1 VTAILLDPEAR
12 GDVKT
17 DPSYGRLREP
27 AQFITN
33 ILRAGSAA
41 SDGYLNPNAVSLD
54 QDVFRPPTVFNY
66 YPADYVIPGTTLYG
80 PQFGIL
86 STTTS
91 LRRANFANTII
102 YNGIGVT
109 ANSPTGTQLNL
120 TALQGLAADPVALVN
135 ELDRVMM
142 HNTLTQPVK
151 TSIVNAVSTVT
162 ASNTLSRA
170 RMALYLVASSSQYQI
185 ER

>member
-1 VTAILLDPEAR
+1 MPGITLTVNGSRREVPVVGETPLLY
-12 GDVKT
+12 V
-17 DPSYGRLREP
+17 LRNDL
-27 AQFITN
+27 A
-33 ILRAGSAA
+33 LS
-41 SDGYLNPNAVSLD
+41 
-54 QDVFRPPTVFNY
+54 
-66 YPADYVIPGTTLYG
+66 G

-109 ANSPTGTQLNL
+109 SNSPTGTQLNL

-142 HNTLTQPVK
+142 HNTLTPAVK
-151 TSIVNAVSTVT
+151 TSIVNAVSTVA